1 MHLFYTLLFSLATEM
16 TPLNDGAGGFC
27 GITRALRVN
36 NRAMKNFPVV
46 VVCFGSPSIAGDSLG
61 PEVGSLLRAD
71 SSFPA
76 FVYGTLD
83 RPITGKNMGEW
94 MNFVREVHSDAL
106 LLAVDACLGDKGNF
120 GKISVRADGV
130 CPAAACG
137 KKKRFGDVG
146 IIGVVGDKTGDPLS
160 ELMQADLDAVGAL
173 AREIAALVKAALS
186 PALPSSVTA

>member
-1 MHLFYTLLFSLATEM
+1 MRSE
-16 TPLNDGAGGFC
+16 DDIC
-27 GITRALRVN
+27 GICRAERGN
-36 NRAMKNFPVV
+36 NRAMENFPPVV

-71 SSFPA
+71 AAFPA

-106 LLAVDACLGDKGNF
+106 LLAVDACLGEKGNL
-120 GKISVRADGV
+120 GKITVRGDGV

-146 IIGVVGDKTGDPLS
+146 IIGVVGDKSGDPLA
-160 ELMQADLDAVGAL
+160 ELMQADVAAVGAL
-173 AREIAALVKAALS
+173 ARQIAALIKTALS
-186 PALPSSVTA
+186 AARSARATA